1 MKKVKRL
8 FAIAIML
15 AMVVSNLAGS
25 TIVKA
30 ETFINTATAINFVGS
45 VGDII
50 GIPGETIHVK
60 LPVRAVGAYIQNPK
74 ILINTENMPYSV
86 SSIKYTQ
93 EGQQEPLGI
102 SNANTTYIEFEL
114 KVKETAKISR
124 NKLDVTVEFMGISA
138 EDYQEKPVSLKLPN
152 IYVIIEKE
160 KEAAQLTIDNILLN
174 NAVKGSDTDLSFVI
188 KNEGEIT
195 SHNTY
200 FSVEGFETAGIIP
213 RYSKMTQEAGK
224 DGKLAANDSYRVKL
238 PVTIASNATAGT
250 KTLTIKMDY
259 KNQEGEVYTSSSK
272 IYVNIEDNS
281 LAPKV
286 EIESAKYA
294 SELKAGDTFNLV
306 TTLRNNGESVANN
319 IEISVDGLGITSFIP
334 NYTSEKLDGGSLS
347 FDDKVDIKI
356 PLIVSKEA
364 TGGLKKLDL
373 KVTYTDDGGVV
384 YTTTTALYLEVTAAE
399 GMTAEGKPNIVVTG
413 VSQSPNI
420 PNAGARVD
428 ISFDLENKSK
438 VDISEIKI
446 GVTNLSANNFSPVNL
461 EPYQYIEK
469 LAGGRKARI
478 TIPLTVSENIPEGM
492 SNLELKYEYKDAS
505 GKEWSDTAVL
515 YVLDIENSASAS
527 KPKLMIS
534 NFSTDIEE
542 LRAGSVFN
550 FNFDIK
556 NTHSHIDAKNI
567 KVTVNQAEN
576 IFTVTKG
583 SNTLYITNI
592 KAGEAAENTLEL
604 KVKSDAVTKAYPIE
618 ITIEYEYDGAEVNPA
633 TGEVGETVKET
644 INLQAIENSRPVV
657 DNIFVGNWDMPIVNQ
672 PTALTFEFYNMG
684 KSQLN
689 NVYATIE
696 GDFYIS
702 TGSMYFIGNVQSGY
716 SEFAELEVI
725 PTVEGMAKGTL
736 VITFEDSNGDEV
748 KVTKDFE
755 SNVQG
760 EFIPDYGPGG
770 DMGGDLG
777 PIEAPAKEPILQVWL
792 FVVIQLVILAVMIP
806 VTRKVVLAMYRRKLR
821 KKEET
826 E

>member
-8 FAIAIML
+8 FAIVIAL
-15 AMVVSNLAGS
+15 AMLISNLAGS
-25 TIVKA
+25 SVVKA

-50 GIPGETIHVK
+50 GIPGETVHVK

-74 ILINTENMPYSV
+74 IIIDTEDKPYTV
-86 SSIKYTQ
+86 SNIKYTQ

-102 SNANTTYIEFEL
+102 SNATTTYIEFEL
-114 KVKETAKISR
+114 KVKETAKMSR
-124 NKLDVTVEFMGISA
+124 NKLDVEVEFMGISA
-138 EDYQEKPVSLKLPN
+138 EDYTEKSVSLKLPN

-160 KEAAQLTIDNILLN
+160 KEPAQLTVDNILLE
-174 NAVKGSDTDLSFVI
+174 NAVKGNDTELSFVI

-200 FSVEGFETAGIIP
+200 FSVEGYDTAGIIP
-213 RYSKMTQEAGK
+213 GYSKMTQEAGN
-224 DGKLAANDSYRVKL
+224 DGKLAAGESYRVKL

-250 KTLTIKMDY
+250 KTLTIKIDY
-259 KNQEGEVYTSSSK
+259 KNAEGETYTTNNK
-272 IYVNIEDNS
+272 IYVNIEDNT

-286 EIESAKYA
+286 EVESTKYA

-306 TTLRNNGESVANN
+306 TTLRNNGESIANN
-319 IEISVDGLGITSFIP
+319 IEVSVDGLGITSFIP
-334 NYTSEKLDGGSLS
+334 NFTTEHIDGGSLAY
-347 FDDKVDIKI
+347 DEKVDVKI

-364 TGGLKKLDL
+364 TGGLKKIDI
-373 KVTYTDDGGVV
+373 KITYTDDGGVV
-384 YTTTTALYLEVTAAE
+384 YTTTTSVYLDVTAAE

-413 VSQSPNI
+413 VSQSPNV

-428 ISFDLENKSK
+428 VSFDLENKSK

-446 GVTNLSANNFSPVNL
+446 AVTNLSSENFSPVNL

-469 LAGGRKARI
+469 LLGGRKARI

-492 SNLELKYEYKDAS
+492 SNLEIKFEYKDAS
-505 GKEWSDTAVL
+505 GKEWSDTATL
-515 YVLDIENSASAS
+515 YVLDIENSVSAS

-550 FNFDIK
+550 FIFDIK

-592 KAGEAAENTLEL
+592 KAGEVSQNSLEL

-657 DNIFVGNWDMPIVNQ
+657 DNVFVGNWDMPIVNQ

-689 NVYATIE
+689 NVYATVE

-725 PTVEGMAKGTL
+725 PTIEGLAKGTL
-736 VITFEDSNGDEV
+736 IITFEDSNGDEV
-748 KVTKDFE
+748 KVTKEFE

-760 EFIPDYGPGG
+760 EYIPDMGGG
-770 DMGGDLG
+770 DMGGDFG
-777 PIEAPAKEPILQVWL
+777 PIEEPAKEPLLATWL
-792 FVVIQLVILAVMIP
+792 FILIQVAILAIMIP
-806 VTRKVVLAMYRRKLR
+806 VTRKVYLTIYRKRLS
-821 KKEET
+821 KKEEV